1 MDSGTEL
8 AAFCTTR
15 TEKCSKYE
23 SRFISVIHIFYFLF
37 FLLLL
42 LDLSSAKRKFAD
54 SLNEFKFQCIG
65 DAETDDEMC
74 IGKSQ
79 PHVRM

>member
-1 MDSGTEL
+1 MFSSSS
-8 AAFCTTR
+8 F
-15 TEKCSKYE
+15 
-23 SRFISVIHIFYFLF
+23 
-37 FLLLL
+37 L

-79 PHVRM
+79 PYRR

>member
-1 MDSGTEL
+1 MDSGTDL
-8 AAFCTTR
+8 AAFCSTR
-15 TEKCSKYE
+15 TKKCSKYE
-23 SRFISVIHIFYFLF
+23 SRFISIIHIFLLS

-79 PHVRM
+79 PRIRR